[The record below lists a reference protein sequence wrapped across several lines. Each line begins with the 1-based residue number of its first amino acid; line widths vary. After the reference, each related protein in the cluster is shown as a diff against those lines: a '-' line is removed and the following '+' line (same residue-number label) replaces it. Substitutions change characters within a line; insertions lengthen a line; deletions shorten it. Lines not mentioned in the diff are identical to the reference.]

1 MGIEIII
8 KFIIAITFI
17 AFALMAKYSYN
28 DGWGSV
34 KKYWL
39 HLLILGVILLI
50 IDILKYLL

>member
-1 MGIEIII
+1 M
-8 KFIIAITFI
+8 
-17 AFALMAKYSYN
+17 ALMAKYAYN
-28 DGWGSV
+28 DGWSSI